1 MTVAIGRRELLAA
14 LGGAAAAWPLVARA
28 QQRAAMPVV
37 GYLDFYAAEP
47 TGIFLAAFHNR
58 LRCRW
63 RGKRLA
69 FVVQRLGDLGRDLA
83 QHRQRF
89 LAVAYLLQLLR
100 IFALQRV
107 GDEVLVLHPSRARHV
122 CGPRADGVR
131 HFRLLAQKT
140 VAVGS

>member
-1 MTVAIGRRELLAA
+1 MNRRAFIML
-14 LGGAAAAWPLVARA
+14 LGGEAAWPLAARA
-28 QQRAAMPVV
+28 QQPAAMPVV

-83 QHRQRF
+83 QQRQRF

-107 GDEVLVLHPSRARHV
+107 GDKVLVLHPSHARHV

-140 VAVGS
+140 VAFGS

>member
-47 TGIFLAAFHNR
+47 TGIFLAAFHN
-58 LRCRW
+58 
-63 RGKRLA
+63 
-69 FVVQRLGDLGRDLA
+69 
-83 QHRQRF
+83 QRF